1 MMVNSL
7 SLLVV
12 GWIGLGCFE
21 LELEKLFDDLNR
33 QQQRGLSQ
41 LGLIVTLKHKA

>member
-1 MMVNSL
+1 MTRLVNSL

-12 GWIGLGCFE
+12 GWIGLGCFVGV
-21 LELEKLFDDLNR
+21 EKLFDDLNR

-41 LGLIVTLKHKA
+41 LGLIVNSQT